1 MWLAAVA
8 RASKYS
14 PRRLSEKCNFSLWK
28 VQFFECEWVGH
39 AFEEILGVRWEG
51 GPREKGVQE
60 WGEPSQKYSPRR
72 LSEK

>member
-28 VQFFECEWVGH
+28 VQIFECEWVGH

-51 GPREKGVQE
+51 GSREKEG
-60 WGEPSQKYSPRR
+60 GPSKSREKDAR
-72 LSEK
+72 L